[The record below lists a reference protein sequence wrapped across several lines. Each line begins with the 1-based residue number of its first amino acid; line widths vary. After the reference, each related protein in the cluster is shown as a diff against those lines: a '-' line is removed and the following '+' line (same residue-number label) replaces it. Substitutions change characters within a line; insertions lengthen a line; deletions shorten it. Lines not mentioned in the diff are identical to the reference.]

1 MTDQYDAFL
10 LVSFGGPEGMDDV
23 IPFLRNVLRGRN
35 VPEERLQQ
43 VARHYALF
51 NGVSPING
59 QNRVL
64 IEALNHEF
72 QANDIKLP
80 IYWGNRNWHPLL
92 NDTLR
97 QMRDDG
103 INRALGFFTSAY
115 SSYSGCRQYLEN
127 IDNARLE
134 VGEGAPRIDR
144 LRPFYNHPGFIQACV
159 DRLNAALADFNEVE
173 RSSVTVAFTA
183 HSIPLS
189 MAADCDYK
197 AQLEETASLVS
208 RRCGITDWQ
217 LAFQSRSGPP
227 TQPWLEPD
235 IGDHL
240 RTLRT
245 NGVVNVVI
253 APIGFISDHMEVIYD
268 LDTEAQAVGEQL
280 GMRLARSAT
289 VGTHPRFVSMIRE
302 LVEERLDPTKPR
314 LFEGTRGPSPDICP
328 VDCCP
333 SGARPKPVSQCTQ

>member
-1 MTDQYDAFL
+1 MTEQYDAFL
-10 LVSFGGPEGMDDV
+10 LLSFGGPEDMDDV

-51 NGVSPING
+51 NGVSPLNG

-64 IEALNHEF
+64 IEALNREF
-72 QANDIKLP
+72 ESNDIGLP

-103 INRALGFFTSAY
+103 VKRALAFFTSAY

-127 IDNARLE
+127 IESARLE
-134 VGEGAPRIDR
+134 VGEDAPRIDR
-144 LRPFYNHPGFIQACV
+144 LRPFYNHPGFIEACCE
-159 DRLNAALADFNEVE
+159 RLNAALADFNGVE
-173 RSSVTVAFTA
+173 RSSVSVAFTA

-189 MAADCDYK
+189 MASGCDYK
-197 AQLEETASLVS
+197 LQLEETASLVAHRS
-208 RRCGITDWQ
+208 GVTDWK
-217 LAFQSRSGPP
+217 LVFQSRSGPP

-235 IGDHL
+235 ICDHL
-240 RTLRT
+240 RELRA

-268 LDTEAQAVGEQL
+268 LDIEALTVTEQL
-280 GMRLARSAT
+280 GMRMARAAT

-302 LVEERLDPTKPR
+302 LVLERLDPTRPR
-314 LFEGTRGPSPDICP
+314 LFEGTREPSPDICP

-333 SGARPKPVSQCTQ
+333 SGARFSPFQKCNQ